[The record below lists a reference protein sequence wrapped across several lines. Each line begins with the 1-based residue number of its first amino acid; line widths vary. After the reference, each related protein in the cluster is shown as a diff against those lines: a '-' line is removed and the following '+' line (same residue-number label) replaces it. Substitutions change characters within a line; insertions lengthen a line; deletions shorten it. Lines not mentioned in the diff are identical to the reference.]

1 MTSFG
6 AKVFKLALQIR
17 KIKKRLIGIDPNP
30 PRSKKEFVPSRITS
44 NYKTDIQSVNN
55 KTVVTFE
62 KKEEVSKIH
71 VIFCHGGSYIY
82 EIFSYHWKTVEKIV
96 NLSSCR
102 MTVIDYPLAPEYTYK
117 NTFNMLEKSYEL
129 LVEKYPKDQFILMG
143 DSAGGGLA
151 FAFSQKL
158 VKENYFKLPEKI
170 ILLSPWLDITMT
182 NPEIKKLEKLDQ
194 MLNIQ
199 ALKNAANKYAGGD
212 DQNQYLLSP
221 INGEMK
227 NLPKTI
233 IFYGTHELFYADC
246 TKLKSIT
253 DAIDYTY
260 IFKPYENMQ
269 HDWAVIP
276 IPEGNMAIEEICDFL
291 NN

>member
-6 AKVFKLALQIR
+6 AKIFTLALKIR
-17 KIKKRLIGIDPNP
+17 KIKKRILGVDPNP
-30 PRSKKEFVPSRITS
+30 PRSKKGFVPSNIT
-44 NYKTDIQSVNN
+44 NKYKTDILTVNN
-55 KTVVTFE
+55 KTIVTFE
-62 KKEEVSKIH
+62 RKDKANQTHLIY
-71 VIFCHGGSYIY
+71 CHGGSYIY
-82 EIFSYHWKTVEKIV
+82 EIDPFQWKFAEKIIKK
-96 NLSSCR
+96 NSCK
-102 MTVIDYPLAPEYTYK
+102 MTVIDYPLAPEHNYK
-117 NTFNMLEKSYEL
+117 DTFEMLDKSYKIL
-129 LVEKYPKDQFILMG
+129 IKKYPNDQFILLG
-143 DSAGGGLA
+143 DSAGAGLA
-151 FAFSQKL
+151 FAFCQKL
-158 VKENYFKLPEKI
+158 IKEKNDKLPIKN
-170 ILLSPWLDITMT
+170 ILISPWLDITMS
-182 NPEIKKLEKLDQ
+182 NPEIKKLEKLDH
-194 MLNIQ
+194 MLNVN

-246 TKLKSIT
+246 TKLKSMT
-253 DAIDYTY
+253 NGIDDTF

-276 IPEGNMAIEEICDFL
+276 IPEGTKAIEEICEFL

>member
-6 AKVFKLALQIR
+6 AKIFTLALQIR
-17 KIKKRLIGIDPNP
+17 KIKKRIIGIDTNP
-30 PRSKKEFVPSRITS
+30 PRSKKGFVPSRIT
-44 NYKTDIQSVNN
+44 NLYKTDIQSLHN

-62 KKEEVSKIH
+62 KKEEVNQNH
-71 VIFCHGGSYIY
+71 VVFCHGGSYIY

-96 NLSSCR
+96 NLTSCR
-102 MTVIDYPLAPEYTYK
+102 MTVLDYPLAPEYTYK
-117 NTFNMLEKSYEL
+117 DTFEMLEKSYKM
-129 LVEKYPKDQFILMG
+129 LVKKYPKDQFILMG

-158 VKENYFKLPEKI
+158 IKENYFKLPVKI
-170 ILLSPWLDITMT
+170 VLLSPWLDITMT
-182 NPEIKKLEKLDQ
+182 SPEIKKLEKLDH

-212 DQNQYLLSP
+212 DPNQYLLSP
-221 INGEMK
+221 INGEM
-227 NLPKTI
+227 NDLPKTI
-233 IFYGTHELFYADC
+233 VFYGTHELFYADC
-246 TKLKSIT
+246 NKLKLIT
-253 DAIDYTY
+253 MGINDNFIY
-260 IFKPYENMQ
+260 KPYKNMQ

-276 IPEGNMAIEEICDFL
+276 IPEGTKAIKEICAFL